1 LRNFVRRYLSP
12 ADRLAEVLC
21 GLIMVLSFTLV
32 AAPQVGEGPEGV
44 RTLLLATIGCNLAWG
59 IIDGALFV
67 LAAMTQRGQRLKTFQ
82 AVKAA
87 RDETAA
93 VEIIRHELGARIPED
108 APAEIRNHLYR
119 AMVPVIAKIKEPPRL
134 MTGDDLLGGLS
145 ILLLEVLCT
154 LPAAV
159 PFLLMNDHWL
169 ALRTSN
175 LLLVLL
181 LFAVGYKWGGT
192 AIGKPWTTGLAMLS
206 IGASLVAVALA
217 LGG

>member
-59 IIDGALFV
+59 IIDGVLFV
-67 LAAMTQRGQRLKTFQ
+67 LAAMTQRGQRLKTIQ
-82 AVKAA
+82 AVKDAC
-87 RDETAA
+87 DETAA
-93 VEIIRHELGARIPED
+93 VEIIRNELDARIPED

-134 MTGDDLLGGLS
+134 MTGDDFLGGLS

-159 PFLLMNDHWL
+159 PFLLMNDHWQ

-181 LFAVGYKWGGT
+181 LFAVGYKWGGA
-192 AIGKPWTTGLAMLS
+192 AIGRPWTIGLTMLF
-206 IGASLVAVALA
+206 IGTSLVAVALA